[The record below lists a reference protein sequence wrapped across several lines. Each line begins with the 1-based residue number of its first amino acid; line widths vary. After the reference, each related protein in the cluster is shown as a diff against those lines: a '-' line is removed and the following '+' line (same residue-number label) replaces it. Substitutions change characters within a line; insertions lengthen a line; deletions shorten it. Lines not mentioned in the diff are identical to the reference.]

1 MKSASEAV
9 IPVHQIILA
18 TCAKFCIDQEKAVEN
33 FLNYDLLNVFILN
46 APLVWSV
53 AQSRTYYNL
62 SLSNDLSNTYYYVVC
77 IKEAAVLRQET

>member
-9 IPVHQIILA
+9 IPVLQIILA

-46 APLVWSV
+46 APLVCSV
-53 AQSRTYYNL
+53 AQFQSSALGGCSSKPTQ
-62 SLSNDLSNTYYYVVC
+62 SG
-77 IKEAAVLRQET
+77 